1 MRQTVKQKKNEADFL
16 STLSR
21 PLDMTETLVFIIVNY
36 MLDHEGYGYSTQI
49 SEYVVSNYPRRYT
62 SREVVGILR
71 NRPMF
76 CHAQSNER
84 RAGKKWR
91 LDLLGWDR
99 YLKNSR
105 NKDLP
110 TKADSWDLPQKV
122 LKLKMAQIAE
132 TITALEK
139 LNPEELDN
147 VYEAVKRFGGKK
159 TKVFYCGKRKR
170 NSDYWQRSSI

>member
-147 VYEAVKRFGGKK
+147 VYEAI
-159 TKVFYCGKRKR
+159 
-170 NSDYWQRSSI
+170 SSVWS

>member
-1 MRQTVKQKKNEADFL
+1 
-16 STLSR
+16 
-21 PLDMTETLVFIIVNY
+21 
-36 MLDHEGYGYSTQI
+36 MLDHDGYGFSTQI

-76 CHAQSNER
+76 GHAQSNER

-110 TKADSWDLPQKV
+110 TKADSWKLPEKV
-122 LKLKMAQIAE
+122 LKLKMAQIAA
-132 TITALEK
+132 TITALEE
-139 LNPEELDN
+139 LNPDNLDN
-147 VYEAVKRFGGKK
+147 VYEAI
-159 TKVFYCGKRKR
+159 
-170 NSDYWQRSSI
+170 SSVWS

>member
-1 MRQTVKQKKNEADFL
+1 MQTESKKRNEAAKL
-16 STLSR
+16 ASR
-21 PLDMTETLVFIIVNY
+21 PLDMTETLVFIIVDY
-36 MLDHEGYGYSTQI
+36 MLDHNGYGYSTQI

-99 YLKNSR
+99 YLNNSR

-110 TKADSWDLPQKV
+110 TKADSWKLPDKV
-122 LKLKMAQIAE
+122 IKLKMSHIAK
-132 TITALEK
+132 TIEALED
-139 LNPEELDN
+139 LNPDMLDG
-147 VYEAVKRFGGKK
+147 VYEAISAVW
-159 TKVFYCGKRKR
+159 
-170 NSDYWQRSSI
+170 S

>member
-1 MRQTVKQKKNEADFL
+1 MQTTRKKNEAGQV
-16 STLSR
+16 TASR
-21 PLDMTETLVFIIVNY
+21 PLDMTETLVFIIVDY
-36 MLDHEGYGYSTQI
+36 MLDHNGYGYSTQI

-91 LDLLGWDR
+91 LDLLGWER

-110 TKADSWDLPQKV
+110 SKAESWKLPDKV
-122 LKLKMAQIAE
+122 VKLKMAHIEKTIE
-132 TITALEK
+132 TLEG
-139 LNPEELDN
+139 LHPEMLDG
-147 VYEAVKRFGGKK
+147 VYEAI
-159 TKVFYCGKRKR
+159 
-170 NSDYWQRSSI
+170 SSVWS

>member
-1 MRQTVKQKKNEADFL
+1 MTHDWRLNWMQKTKKNEASQL
-16 STLSR
+16 TASR
-21 PLDMTETLVFIIVNY
+21 PLDMTETLVFIIVDY
-36 MLDHEGYGYSTQI
+36 MLDHDGYGFSTQI

-76 CHAQSNER
+76 GHAQSNER

-110 TKADSWDLPQKV
+110 TKADSWKLPEKV
-122 LKLKMAQIAE
+122 LKLKMAQIAA
-132 TITALEK
+132 TITALEE
-139 LNPEELDN
+139 LNPDNLD
-147 VYEAVKRFGGKK
+147 
-159 TKVFYCGKRKR
+159 KR
-170 NSDYWQRSSI
+170 NDALIYCCLLVSMKSKTDTCN